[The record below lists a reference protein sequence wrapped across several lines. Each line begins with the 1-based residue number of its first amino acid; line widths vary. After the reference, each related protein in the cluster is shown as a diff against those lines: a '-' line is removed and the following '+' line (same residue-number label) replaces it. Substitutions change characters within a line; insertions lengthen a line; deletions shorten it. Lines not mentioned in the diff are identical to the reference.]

1 MILNVV
7 STSTAKRDL
16 VDGFTN
22 MDTKQAYLIYKKTFS
37 GTEFCVEAVCLDLDT
52 CKKEIERL
60 NQKEIEFFKDHSS
73 DLYRNKKDW
82 FYYVEANLVLS

>member
-1 MILNVV
+1 
-7 STSTAKRDL
+7 
-16 VDGFTN
+16 
-22 MDTKQAYLIYKKTFS
+22 LIYKKTFS